1 MFGIWRI
8 TQAKLLSAGL
18 GAMCLCVFFSSGCAH
33 RQKTPFDHLYGP
45 EWCKGV
51 YKGYAEQWDG
61 LRMGTEI
68 AVRESYGVLT
78 REGVS
83 ALDRLQSRSTPF
95 YVLADPVSDQFVIRR
110 EVPERLMFTADMSA
124 QDRERAQVEFDASR
138 EHIASDY
145 SDVKRLEWALNG
157 LLNQLA
163 RVGSAMQSANRE
175 MFNIVQIRQAL
186 REGELPFE
194 LPYQVTVKQYD
205 DVLLLVLGRLEK
217 DVNDLK
223 NLESGIMAVVLAVR
237 ATGDGSGSLT
247 GNIEAAVLAAVLDGD
262 NAAANRYPPVMPE
275 GEEWIALRSKG
286 DQGFARILADPTY
299 GEYVTAKGSIGPDPL
314 GMVLSLVDS
323 VTGTRL
329 GSVARQVR
337 SIMDGEKPDFFEL
350 LRSAASFV
358 PKGTMVGQLL
368 DKAVDLT
375 DTFQKTVK
383 KVNEVKVTVG
393 KVRTAGEALKSG
405 NVDPG
410 ALFNVDASIQDAGKQ
425 LVFMKDKE
433 ARMDIQNQLK
443 GLGLF

>member
-1 MFGIWRI
+1 MSRF
-8 TQAKLLSAGL
+8 LSAGL
-18 GAMCLCVFFSSGCAH
+18 GAVCLCMVFSGGCAH
-33 RQKTPFDHLYGP
+33 RSKTPFDHLYGP
-45 EWCKGV
+45 QWCQGV
-51 YKGYAEQWDG
+51 YKGYADQWDG

-95 YVLADPVSDQFVIRR
+95 YVLADPVSDRFVIRR
-110 EVPERLMFTADMSA
+110 EVPDRLMFTADMSA
-124 QDRERAQVEFDASR
+124 QDRERAQTEFDASR

-157 LLNQLA
+157 LLDQLV

-262 NAAANRYPPVMPE
+262 NAASNRYSPVMPD
-275 GEEWIALRSKG
+275 GEQWIALRMRG
-286 DQGFARILADPTY
+286 DQGFTRILADPTY
-299 GEYVTAKGSIGPDPL
+299 GEYVAAKGGIGPDPL

-323 VTGTRL
+323 VTGTKL
-329 GSVARQVR
+329 GSVAKQVR

-350 LRSAASFV
+350 LKSAASFV
-358 PKGTMVGQLL
+358 PRGTMVGQMLG
-368 DKAVDLT
+368 KAVDLT

-383 KVNEVKVTVG
+383 KVQKVKATVG
-393 KVRTAGEALKSG
+393 KVKATVGKVKNAGEALKSG

-410 ALFNVDASIQDAGKQ
+410 ALFNVDVSIQDASKQ
-425 LVFMKDKE
+425 IVFMKDMN
-433 ARMDIQNQLK
+433 ARVEIQNQLK

>member
-1 MFGIWRI
+1 MSR
-8 TQAKLLSAGL
+8 LLSAGL
-18 GAMCLCVFFSSGCAH
+18 GAACLCVLFAGGCAH
-33 RQKTPFDHLYGP
+33 RSKTPFDHLYGP
-45 EWCKGV
+45 QWCQGV

-95 YVLADPVSDQFVIRR
+95 YVLADPVSDRFVIRR
-110 EVPERLMFTADMSA
+110 EVPQRLMFTADMSA
-124 QDRERAQVEFDASR
+124 QDRERAQIEFDASR

-157 LLNQLA
+157 LLDQLA
-163 RVGSAMQSANRE
+163 RVGIAMQNANRE
-175 MFNIVQIRQAL
+175 MFNIVQIRQSL

-217 DVNDLK
+217 DVNDLRA
-223 NLESGIMAVVLAVR
+223 LESGIMAVVLAVR

-262 NAAANRYPPVMPE
+262 NAAANRDPPVMPE
-275 GEEWIALRSKG
+275 GEQWIALRLRG
-286 DQGFARILADPTY
+286 DQGFTRILADPTY
-299 GEYVTAKGSIGPDPL
+299 GEYVAAKGGVGPDPL
-314 GMVLSLVDS
+314 GMVLSIVDS
-323 VTGTRL
+323 MAGTRL
-329 GSVARQVR
+329 ASVARQVR
-337 SIMDGEKPDFFEL
+337 SVMEGEKPDFFEL
-350 LRSAASFV
+350 LKSAASFV
-358 PKGTMVGQLL
+358 PRGTMVGQMLG
-368 DKAVDLT
+368 KAVDLT
-375 DTFQKTVK
+375 DTFRKTVK
-383 KVNEVKVTVG
+383 KVEEVKVAVG

-410 ALFNVDASIQDAGKQ
+410 ALFNVDVSIQDAGKQ
-425 LVFMKDKE
+425 IVFMKDMN
-433 ARMDIQNQLK
+433 ARVEIQNQLK